1 MGVGRWLA
9 MASTPPVGEMLRRVL
24 RILRRGLTPRTAVGA
39 AGIVAGGFIASRL
52 LGLLRSV
59 AIAEAF
65 GTEPELG
72 AYWVAF
78 RLPDTIFQLLAGAT
92 LSAAF
97 IPTFSRVVLRESED
111 EGWWL
116 ASSVLNLIAI
126 ATFVA
131 AAIGFLL
138 APLVVPLLAP
148 GLGEAS
154 GREAELSALAV
165 ELTRLMLIS
174 PLLFGISG
182 MLTAFLTR
190 GSTSSPRRSRR
201 CSTTSGSSSAP
212 SCWRSA
218 GACTASPGAW

>member
-1 MGVGRWLA
+1 MARRGTGVGRWLA
-9 MASTPPVGEMLRRVL
+9 MASMPPVGEMLRRVL

-138 APLVVPLLAP
+138 APLVVPLLRA
-148 GLGEAS
+148 GAGRGERAR
-154 GREAELSALAV
+154 GGAERARGGADAADAD
-165 ELTRLMLIS
+165 
-174 PLLFGISG
+174 
-182 MLTAFLTR
+182 LTAAVRHLR
-190 GSTSSPRRSRR
+190 HVNRHS
-201 CSTTSGSSSAP
+201 
-212 SCWRSA
+212 
-218 GACTASPGAW
+218 